1 MIASSQSSSDPQTS
15 PTQGGESGEAKPSE
29 RWRKIL
35 RWTPSVAAGLLIE
48 KRYARQSEFEAV
60 GGQSAVKC
68 TLIIQRYWNYCAPA
82 TVSIQ
87 LVRGINVDR
96 KAQLANEIERMNLSG
111 HITAMR

>member
-1 MIASSQSSSDPQTS
+1 MIASSQSSSDPQAS

-68 TLIIQRYWNYCAPA
+68 TSHYPA
-82 TVSIQ
+82 
-87 LVRGINVDR
+87 LLELLR
-96 KAQLANEIERMNLSG
+96 SG
-111 HITAMR
+111 NSFHTASKRDKC